1 MSKTDSPAAS
11 TQTAKAQS
19 FKARYKLQ
27 GVITAVASMWLSFA
41 WIHQGL
47 AAADLGVV
55 SGGMAFMFVAVA
67 IAYYFG

>member
-1 MSKTDSPAAS
+1 MSKTDSTAAS
-11 TQTAKAQS
+11 TQKAQS

-27 GVITAVASMWLSFA
+27 GIITAVVSMWLSYA
-41 WIHQGL
+41 WIHHGL

-55 SGGMAFMFVAVA
+55 SGGMAAMLIAVA